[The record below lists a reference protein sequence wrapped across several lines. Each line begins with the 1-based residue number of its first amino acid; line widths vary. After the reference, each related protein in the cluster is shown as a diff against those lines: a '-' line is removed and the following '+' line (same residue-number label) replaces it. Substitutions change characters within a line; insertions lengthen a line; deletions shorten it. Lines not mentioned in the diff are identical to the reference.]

1 MDGESGTNRNNSRY
15 GQVDFDD
22 DMKASE
28 ASALTDEGEAR
39 VPTNVWASFW
49 VSVLQLFALPLF
61 IVRLHCT
68 VTAIGLADCRHRTS
82 CSATSYSTRSDN
94 DGVCTGSFLER

>member
-49 VSVLQLFALPLF
+49 VSVLQLF
-61 IVRLHCT
+61 IVR
-68 VTAIGLADCRHRTS
+68 
-82 CSATSYSTRSDN
+82 
-94 DGVCTGSFLER
+94 